1 MIITA
6 LCSNLNTKAPKNHL
20 RKLERRHSI
29 CVDTYFI
36 LFIYNSYSMVQLILA
51 ITCSCFFKVN
61 KSKPH
66 YKVLLLQNILFYIYY
81 WFEIFH
87 TEQGHLKIKHFGWNW
102 TCICIP
108 SNGIILRLIAEVP
121 QFIKAPKTIA
131 KVIPIATLKL
141 RLLPK
146 APRKFGL
153 ETSATYNAPRGKC
166 SYFVKS

>member
-1 MIITA
+1 
-6 LCSNLNTKAPKNHL
+6 
-20 RKLERRHSI
+20 
-29 CVDTYFI
+29 
-36 LFIYNSYSMVQLILA
+36 MVQLILA

-66 YKVLLLQNILFYIYY
+66 YKVLLLRNIFLYMK
-81 WFEIFH
+81 FEFFDILLIWNF
-87 TEQGHLKIKHFGWNW
+87 HLKIKHFGWNW

-108 SNGIILRLIAEVP
+108 SNGIILRLIAKVL

-153 ETSATYNAPRGKC
+153 ETSATYKAPRGKC
-166 SYFVKS
+166 SYFVK